1 MVVVGTRRLT
11 AKGKDKEEEEEENGQ
26 SSRAEQ
32 SGFRI
37 PVKARDSLLS
47 RTVHTDTLEL
57 TQPPTQWVRVFLA
70 WSKAAGT

>member
-11 AKGKDKEEEEEENGQ
+11 AKGNDKEEEEENGQ

-47 RTVHTDTLEL
+47 RTVHTDTMEP

-70 WSKAAGT
+70 WSKAAGA